1 MRPSLLIRLFV
12 VALLASCF
20 ASSAGATSPALVA
33 KQAQA
38 KRVLAQISAID
49 EQLSVITERYDTAQV
64 ELGTV
69 RRNVRAERAS
79 LTVAQNQYRQAQGNV
94 AKLLV
99 HLYTDGQPSPLEAI
113 LGVKSVSDLIGLSE
127 DEAAI
132 SREDKDVV
140 TAAAVARSRVN
151 QRLQA
156 LEADRAAAASALKE
170 LAEERG
176 QIEHGLAQRRQLLS
190 SVQTQITQIEA
201 RQRAQQE
208 RLAAEAR
215 ARLAAERA
223 ALARRAAEQAAL
235 AKRAAQAQRAHALAQ
250 AKIAAAAREAAIQQA
265 ATTTAATTTPTLPPG
280 TTPAAV
286 TTADP
291 ASADPTTST
300 TTADA
305 SAAPLPA
312 GHPQAAQIALQYIG
326 VPYLWS
332 GESPSGFDC
341 SGLVSYVFAQL
352 GVDLPHSAA
361 DQYGYGV
368 DVPRDE
374 LQPGDLVFFDN
385 LTHVGIYIGD
395 NQIVNA
401 PDTGSF
407 VRIDSLAEPWYANHY
422 VGARR
427 V

>member
-1 MRPSLLIRLFV
+1 MRPSLLIRLFI
-12 VALLASCF
+12 VALLAGSF

-113 LGVKSVSDLIGLSE
+113 LGAKSVSDLIGLSE

-140 TAAAVARSRVN
+140 TAAAVARSTVK

-156 LEADRAAAASALKE
+156 LEADRAAAASAVKE

-176 QIEHGLAQRRQLLS
+176 QIGHGLAQRRQLLS

-235 AKRAAQAQRAHALAQ
+235 AKRAAQEQRAHALAQ
-250 AKIAAAAREAAIQQA
+250 AKIAAARQAAIQQA
-265 ATTTAATTTPTLPPG
+265 ATTTVATTTSTVPPG

-291 ASADPTTST
+291 ASPDPTTSA
-300 TTADA
+300 TTAGIP
-305 SAAPLPA
+305 AAPLPA

-395 NQIVNA
+395 NEIVNA